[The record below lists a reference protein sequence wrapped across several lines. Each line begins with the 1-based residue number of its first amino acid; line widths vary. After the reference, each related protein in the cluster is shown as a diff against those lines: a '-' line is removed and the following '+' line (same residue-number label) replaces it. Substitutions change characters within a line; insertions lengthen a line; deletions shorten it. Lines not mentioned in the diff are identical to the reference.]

1 MIADSALRWAL
12 TAVFTVAAPLFVGAG
27 RRVPGQRG
35 VGVLHALA
43 SVGMIAMLWPAGM
56 RVSPLLY
63 VLVFTAGALYF
74 AYLALFGFEL
84 PHPVYHCAMM
94 AAMALMGL
102 LMAPN
107 AGVPVA
113 TAQASGHHS
122 AHLGHGAV
130 AVTPPTWFTAVCVG
144 LAIGFC
150 AAALWWFYLLVRGPK
165 RPYAD
170 LLMALGMSAAFA
182 AMAV

>member
-12 TAVFTVAAPLFVGAG
+12 TAVFAVAALLFVGAG

-35 VGVLHALA
+35 VGVLHAVA

-56 RVSPLLY
+56 QVSPLLY
-63 VLVFTAGALYF
+63 VLVFTAAALYL

-113 TAQASGHHS
+113 TAQASVHHGT
-122 AHLGHGAV
+122 HLGHGAV
-130 AVTPPTWFTAVCVG
+130 AVTPPGWFTAVCVA

-170 LLMALGMSAAFA
+170 LLMALGMSATFA
-182 AMAV
+182 VMAV